1 MWTGYILRHWSRFFK
16 SFATDD
22 KDVTRVDMDWKLGQL
37 FPVLHAISTSGITKT
52 IYYLIIMVNVPGKI
66 CLRSSSYLQR
76 SILCVDKVCKK
87 WLQHRIDRNKQ
98 YPRDKDLFQ
107 YSCGFLH
114 RGVRFLGLLR
124 RKVVVDR
131 KRSRRKGERE
141 GIKSRENRE
150 FEQCVE
156 VESSEKEPRKTD
168 QAMDKIIKALT
179 TDMKKTPKNVRNRSF
194 CGGGSWKSHLR
205 KPLLVAR

>member
-37 FPVLHAISTSGITKT
+37 FPVLHAISTSGITKN

-66 CLRSSSYLQR
+66 CLRSSYLQR

-141 GIKSRENRE
+141 GIRSRENRE

-168 QAMDKIIKALT
+168 QAMNKIIKALT
-179 TDMKKTPKNVRNRSF
+179 TDMKKLPKTSEIDRLAEVAAESHI
-194 CGGGSWKSHLR
+194 CGSHYL
-205 KPLLVAR
+205 

>member
-16 SFATDD
+16 SFATDN

-87 WLQHRIDRNKQ
+87 WLQHRIDRNK
-98 YPRDKDLFQ
+98 KDPFQ

-124 RKVVVDR
+124 SKVVVDR

-141 GIKSRENRE
+141 EIKSRENRQ
-150 FEQCVE
+150 FEQCAE
-156 VESSEKEPRKTD
+156 VESSENELRKTD
-168 QAMDKIIKALT
+168 QAVDKIIKTLT
-179 TDMKKTPKNVRNRSF
+179 TDEKKTPKNVRNRSST
-194 CGGGSWKSHLR
+194 GGGSWKSHLW
-205 KPLLVAR
+205 KPLLVTR